1 MCWTKILT
9 WRKKRH
15 IRGQLR
21 ALPARSVVL
30 AQDETDLLLF
40 PALRAGWAR
49 RGQAAEVRLSG
60 WNARQVVFGTL
71 NLNTG
76 HRLFLARTRQKASD
90 FQAFLDV
97 VHHHYRAWHVAL
109 LVDEDPSHTAKS
121 SVRLATDWNMTLI
134 WLPKRAPKLNPM
146 DTLWGQ
152 AKDAVSANKQYDSLD
167 EQVERFLAYLSAWS
181 NRAALTAAGVCAPDF
196 WLKDVLSKHFCAPA

>member
-1 MCWTKILT
+1 MSSIPTRT
-9 WRKKRH
+9 WRKKRQ

-21 ALPARSVVL
+21 ALSARCVVL

-40 PALRAGWAR
+40 PPLRAGWAR
-49 RGQAAEVRLSG
+49 RGEAAEVRLSG
-60 WNARQVVFGTL
+60 WNARQVVFGAL
-71 NLNTG
+71 NLSSG
-76 HRLFLARTRQKASD
+76 HRLFLARSRQRASD
-90 FQAFLDV
+90 FQAFLDI
-97 VHHHYRAWHVAL
+97 VHHHYRAWPVAL

-121 SVRLATDWNMTLI
+121 SVAMATDLNMRLI

-152 AKDAVSANKQYDSLD
+152 AKDAVSANKQYASLE

-181 NRAALTAAGVCAPDF
+181 NREALNAAGVCAPDF
-196 WLKDVLSKHFCAPA
+196 WLKDVLSKNFCASA